1 MANLVPVG
9 QLTMVQAH
17 QEVTKLVDQI
27 SAKFVQLDSG
37 EFGAVARCQNA
48 QASCFVC
55 PYNPTM
61 PKARFCRGITRIHR
75 LPSRPSHPYG
85 RQLHSLIFM
94 STLYKASSR
103 LPAKQLTND
112 HEPACIC
119 HLYCLR
125 INTHVLTNTMIFLI
139 ARHGGSSD

>member
-9 QLTMVQAH
+9 QLTKVQAH

-61 PKARFCRGITRIHR
+61 PKARFIHSGSFASTTFFQA
-75 LPSRPSHPYG
+75 LSG
-85 RQLHSLIFM
+85 LFQLIF
-94 STLYKASSR
+94 L
-103 LPAKQLTND
+103 
-112 HEPACIC
+112 
-119 HLYCLR
+119 
-125 INTHVLTNTMIFLI
+125 
-139 ARHGGSSD
+139 